1 MSVLFQYL
9 SIIVHS
15 LLLFLL
21 NQVLV
26 YLSGGDIWTIHSH
39 YTHYT
44 DSFLY
49 YFVIWSTNNFFFILD
64 QIQSS
69 EWSMVS
75 SVNLVSD
82 FSFWFWAN
90 EFNWLYCIILEDVI
104 TIRYWNRYWWWS
116 LRFGRFSIGIQFDRS
131 NMQSNR
137 KFKFVSNKRLQVINH
152 SINQSIDVVVDHH

>member
-9 SIIVHS
+9 SIIVHH

-21 NQVLV
+21 
-26 YLSGGDIWTIHSH
+26 SH
-39 YTHYT
+39 RVEIYEPYTHITPTILTHFCIILLY
-44 DSFLY
+44 DQQIIFL
-49 YFVIWSTNNFFFILD
+49 FILD

-75 SVNLVSD
+75 SANLVSD

-104 TIRYWNRYWWWS
+104 TIRYWNRYWWWY

-131 NMQSNR
+131 NMQSDR
-137 KFKFVSNKRLQVINH
+137 KFKFVSNKRLQVISH